1 MSGNVSV
8 RDELSA
14 ASQSLAEC
22 SESSRWLRQ
31 VAGLEKLR
39 LKLNSTP
46 FRHVPSRSSACV
58 SWPLHVSLHCC
69 PSHSAHALEPGTL
82 MLGQMASTLEWGDCM
97 EAIGLC
103 PLG

>member
-14 ASQSLAEC
+14 SSQSLAERF
-22 SESSRWLRQ
+22 ESSRWLGQ

-46 FRHVPSRSSACV
+46 LPHVPSCSSAWA

-82 MLGQMASTLEWGDCM
+82 MLEQMASTLEWGM